1 MKKYILGI
9 ILALFIGLGGIFNSD
24 TMALDSDY
32 KNNLLKI
39 DVTKVND
46 GNYKID
52 LFTQKPYNE
61 PIKVIKKSDTNYYVL
76 LPETYHSITSVASQ
90 GDVSKVDV
98 KLFPYAGQDLNNGYT
113 KINIST
119 SKPVTFTANVKTAGT
134 NAPKIDAKKLA
145 QLDKAFEGKQTTSIT
160 TTKTET
166 AKNTQKQTV
175 KTETKPV
182 VKEKDSVK
190 IVENKTSDSNLN
202 VQTAKPTKPYPAKTN
217 RQNEKIATNTSAEIE
232 IVAKPKVQDPPK
244 QQEIVPPK
252 EASPMNL
259 EEVLDAAGDENDEQ
273 ALEKEAQEQGLTELA
288 TGEQEVIPELSR
300 KEQIKNNIRR
310 TLKLLADN
318 FLIVIVI
325 ILLFMILLLLAK
337 GGKKESKETRKQS
350 ATSSL
355 ESLKAEKHADLESE
369 SIVNGE
375 STPQNIPQSNKQ
387 DDSEFSVYEAGHV
400 EVPENDA
407 ILPST
412 NEAIDNNYEPQPL
425 QTYEAEET
433 PIAVATIEKEEKT
446 NDEADVLASE
456 SFGNDRGLCLVNFDG
471 DIALIGYIGD
481 EVFVIQNFGKI
492 TLINPGIQVR
502 IAEQNDNDTIY
513 IVKTANSKLMVR
525 ETKTFIGLEMVM

>member
-145 QLDKAFEGKQTTSIT
+145 QLDKAFEGKQTTSMT

-325 ILLFMILLLLAK
+325 IL
-337 GGKKESKETRKQS
+337 
-350 ATSSL
+350 
-355 ESLKAEKHADLESE
+355 
-369 SIVNGE
+369 
-375 STPQNIPQSNKQ
+375 
-387 DDSEFSVYEAGHV
+387 
-400 EVPENDA
+400 
-407 ILPST
+407 
-412 NEAIDNNYEPQPL
+412 
-425 QTYEAEET
+425 
-433 PIAVATIEKEEKT
+433 
-446 NDEADVLASE
+446 
-456 SFGNDRGLCLVNFDG
+456 
-471 DIALIGYIGD
+471 
-481 EVFVIQNFGKI
+481 
-492 TLINPGIQVR
+492 
-502 IAEQNDNDTIY
+502 
-513 IVKTANSKLMVR
+513 
-525 ETKTFIGLEMVM
+525 

>member
-9 ILALFIGLGGIFNSD
+9 ILALFIGFSGIFNSG

-46 GNYKID
+46 GNYKIE

-76 LPETYHSITSVASQ
+76 LPETYHSITSVPSK

-119 SKPVTFTANVKTAGT
+119 NKPVTFTTNVKTAGGS
-134 NAPKIDAKKLA
+134 APKIDAKKLA
-145 QLDKAFEGKQTTSIT
+145 QLDKAFDGKSTTGMPA
-160 TTKTET
+160 KTEPV
-166 AKNTQKQTV
+166 KIVQKQTV
-175 KTETKPV
+175 KTEKPV
-182 VKEKDSVK
+182 ENTKTTIAPTKEKEPVK
-190 IVENKTSDSNLN
+190 LAENKIP
-202 VQTAKPTKPYPAKTN
+202 TANSKPVTANTQKT
-217 RQNEKIATNTSAEIE
+217 RKYSEKIASNSNTEIE

-244 QQEIVPPK
+244 QQEIATPK
-252 EASPMNL
+252 DSSPINL
-259 EEVLDAAGDENDEQ
+259 EEVLDATGDVNDE
-273 ALEKEAQEQGLTELA
+273 LEIEKDAKEQGLTELA
-288 TGEQEVIPELSR
+288 TGEQEVIPEMSL
-300 KEQIKNNIRR
+300 KDQIKHNIR
-310 TLKLLADN
+310 TFLKVLADN
-318 FLIVIVI
+318 FLIAMVI
-325 ILLFMILLLLAK
+325 ILLLMILLLLMK
-337 GGKKESKETRKQS
+337 GKKEPKQAKTPADKTS
-350 ATSSL
+350 LENLKADKPIIEEPITSSVETEYKSTL
-355 ESLKAEKHADLESE
+355 NNQEESD
-369 SIVNGE
+369 
-375 STPQNIPQSNKQ
+375 
-387 DDSEFSVYEAGHV
+387 FSVYEAGHV
-400 EVPENDA
+400 EVPENEV
-407 ILPST
+407 ILSST
-412 NEAIDNNYEPQPL
+412 NEAMDNNYEPEPL
-425 QTYEAEET
+425 QTYGAQEADSA
-433 PIAVATIEKEEKT
+433 AVATIKKEEKA

-456 SFGNDRGLCLVNFDG
+456 SFGNNRGLCLVNFDG